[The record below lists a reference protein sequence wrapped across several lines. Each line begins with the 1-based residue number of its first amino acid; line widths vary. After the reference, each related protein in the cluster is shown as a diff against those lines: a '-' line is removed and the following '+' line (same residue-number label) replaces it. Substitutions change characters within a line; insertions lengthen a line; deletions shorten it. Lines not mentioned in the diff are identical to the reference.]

1 MIYIIESMLN
11 DRRLPD
17 FQFEAVNDT
26 DAKSKFREY
35 IDNIKAHNKDNM
47 DYLSY
52 TFVLKDAN
60 RKEVQGFGVSSF
72 LFPYTENSKRT
83 LAIQ

>member
-1 MIYIIESMLN
+1 MIYTIESMLN

-17 FQFEAVNDT
+17 FQFEAINDT

-35 IDNIKAHNKDNM
+35 IDNIKEYDRDNK

-52 TFVLKDAN
+52 TFVLKDLN
-60 RKEVQGFGVSSF
+60 KKEVQGFGVSSF

-83 LAIQ
+83 LSIL